1 MSTEVAHAEGH
12 HTGLRCRAIDL
23 DSVTHL
29 RRLIEL
35 QLGDPALLERDLA
48 ELMAQNR

>member
-1 MSTEVAHAEGH
+1 MRMEIVHTEGPSM
-12 HTGLRCRAIDL
+12 GLRCDSIDL

-48 ELMAQNR
+48 ELSAAR

>member
-1 MSTEVAHAEGH
+1 
-12 HTGLRCRAIDL
+12 LCRSIDL
-23 DSVTHL
+23 DTVTHL

-48 ELMAQNR
+48 ELTHSAH